1 MSDIEFEK
9 YLKDDE
15 HILWSHIP
23 EERKFYLRNGIF
35 VIIGAILILGGV
47 GMMLKSTEHRAWYAI
62 IFGAIVV
69 FSYIDHPKAYL
80 LTDKRILVIKDLLV
94 KKVSYYNVSY
104 ITVNKKKNS
113 DIGTVVAC
121 FINFSGRRNI
131 HFRYREDCVKL
142 YDIPDCEKAADI
154 IKKLKGVP
162 GAYEKAR
169 EAERMQGF

>member
-62 IFGAIVV
+62 KGIRG
-69 FSYIDHPKAYL
+69 
-80 LTDKRILVIKDLLV
+80 
-94 KKVSYYNVSY
+94 
-104 ITVNKKKNS
+104 
-113 DIGTVVAC
+113 
-121 FINFSGRRNI
+121 
-131 HFRYREDCVKL
+131 KL
-142 YDIPDCEKAADI
+142 FYGKST
-154 IKKLKGVP
+154 L
-162 GAYEKAR
+162 
-169 EAERMQGF
+169 